1 MVLQSDEL
9 ISITGGAVKYG
20 VVAIVGGLLTFLIGV
35 VDGYLRP
42 LTCNK

>member
-1 MVLQSDEL
+1 MVLESKEL
-9 ISITGGAVKYG
+9 IEISGGGIKYG
-20 VVAIVGGLLTFLIGV
+20 GVLTFLIGM

>member
-1 MVLQSDEL
+1 MVLERNEL
-9 ISITGGAVKYG
+9 TTITGGAIKYG
-20 VVAIVGGLLTFLIGV
+20 VVAVIGGILTFLIGV